1 MSLSG
6 QLNGFI
12 RSAAKLVSLKAIATY
27 LGNAAEKFNSY
38 YEAANLF
45 GVSMKGLTG
54 EASTFINKMETL
66 LGIDPTEAMNNMA
79 TIQGLTTSFGI
90 ASDKAYVLSKNLTQ
104 LGYDLASLKIS
115 LLRNPLRRFRRLF
128 PANLNRFAVWVSI
141 FLTHGCNRSCL
152 ILAIRR
158 AFLPCL
164 RPIRL
169 FCGTLP
175 S

>member
-1 MSLSG
+1 M
-6 QLNGFI
+6 
-12 RSAAKLVSLKAIATY
+12 AKLVSLKAIATY

-79 TIQGLTTSFGI
+79 TIQGLTTSFGM

-104 LGYDLASLKIS
+104 LGY
-115 LLRNPLRRFRRLF
+115 R
-128 PANLNRFAVWVSI
+128 
-141 FLTHGCNRSCL
+141 HGCSRSCS

-158 AFLPCL
+158 ASLPCL
-164 RPIRL
+164 RLTRL
-169 FCGTLP
+169 FYGTLP